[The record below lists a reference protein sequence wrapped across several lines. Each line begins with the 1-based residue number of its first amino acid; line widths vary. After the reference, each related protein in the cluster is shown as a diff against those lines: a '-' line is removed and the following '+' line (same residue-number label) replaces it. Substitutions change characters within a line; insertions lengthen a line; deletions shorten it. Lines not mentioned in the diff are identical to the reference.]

1 MNYAGSVADYTPA
14 KLDAIKASIA
24 KKSGVPA
31 ALITN
36 LKAKSWYTQAMHR
49 AARAGKKASVG
60 SESTTILAG
69 GGGVVLTFDMPKSK
83 SAALIKAVKDGKVP
97 MPHPRRDWPTS
108 APGLAHIRAGTGP
121 HRRRDLRRC
130 AGDEPRRLRGRLEID
145 QQSRD
150 AGRTGR
156 GCREEEGTLQCC
168 LVQSWPGAS
177 CKANMSARM
186 CSPFVPRLFARPR
199 GRLVVCL
206 RL

>member
-36 LKAKSWYTQAMHR
+36 LKAKSWYNQAMHR

-108 APGLAHIRAGTGP
+108 APGLAS
-121 HRRRDLRRC
+121 LRR
-130 AGDEPRRLRGRLEID
+130 
-145 QQSRD
+145 
-150 AGRTGR
+150 
-156 GCREEEGTLQCC
+156 
-168 LVQSWPGAS
+168 
-177 CKANMSARM
+177 
-186 CSPFVPRLFARPR
+186 
-199 GRLVVCL
+199 
-206 RL
+206 